1 MAKTKQVSTQSAQT
15 NFLGNG
21 LGYTR
26 AKSGEVVMFTIDGL
40 YDDDNERL
48 DGYRRLYKPYMGENI
63 CVSIAGYYIP
73 IWGELHNLYPQ
84 EVDALIRENKLL
96 PGILRKQED
105 FLYGHGPYLYQEQIV
120 DGKKIRVPVEDEQI
134 QNWLDSWE
142 QYGVDSYED
151 YLRQL
156 IADYYRVRTC
166 VTQYHFSQGRKIR
179 WYQRGSILALS
190 YVGADEARLAM
201 EENPQF
207 KRVKQ
212 SDCSYVA
219 VGDWMLRGTGC
230 QFDIYH
236 RLNPA
241 DPFKYPN
248 AIAFNG
254 SKSFGKWVYAYN
266 EWFAGLR
273 EWVKASNLTP
283 KYLNSYLKNALNA
296 HVHVKIPQ
304 AWVSVHENILK
315 QLCAT
320 NIGSSDQK
328 RWTYEYRGVKLID
341 PEKKLPYAF
350 SQNMVDDLIA
360 NELEKI
366 TKLLSGEGKNQGKLY
381 ATTKVG
387 QEGWEFVEFPS
398 KFKDY
403 FDSVISYD
411 KRADQVTLAGIG
423 INSSITN
430 VENDGVISKSGAD
443 VYYNYV
449 VYLNALSYPEKFVC
463 REINRAI
470 QLNFPH
476 AVEQNIK
483 LGFRIEVPVKQQE
496 TTPSDRITE
505 KQPVG

>member
-1 MAKTKQVSTQSAQT
+1 MKKEKTVGTAGAET
-15 NFLGNG
+15 TFLGDG

-26 AKSGEVVMFTIDGL
+26 SKKGDVVMFTIDGL
-40 YDDDNERL
+40 SDDEQERL
-48 DGYRRLYKPYMGENI
+48 DSYRKLYRPYTGENV
-63 CVSIAGYYIP
+63 CVTVGGYHVP
-73 IWGELHNLYPQ
+73 IWGEYHNLYPQ

-142 QYGVDSYED
+142 KYGVDSYED

-156 IADYYRVRTC
+156 ISDYYRVRTC
-166 VTQYHFSQGRKIR
+166 VTQYHFARGRVIPAM
-179 WYQRGSILALS
+179 QRGSILALS

-201 EENPQF
+201 EENPIH

-212 SDCSYVA
+212 ADCTFVA
-219 VGDWMLRGTGC
+219 VGDWMLRTNGVD
-230 QFDIYH
+230 FEIYN
-236 RLNPA
+236 RLDPA
-241 DPFKYPN
+241 NPFKYPN
-248 AIAFNG
+248 AIAFNS

-283 KYLNSYLKNALNA
+283 RYLNSYLKNALNA

-304 AWVSVHENILK
+304 AWVATHTDILK
-315 QLCAT
+315 SMCIQNLAT
-320 NIGSSDQK
+320 KSEK
-328 RWTYEYRGVKLID
+328 WVYEYRGVKLVD
-341 PEKKLPYAF
+341 PEKKQPYAF
-350 SQNMVDDLIA
+350 NQNMVDDLIA

-366 TKLLSGEGKNQGKLY
+366 TNLLSGEGKNQGKLY

-403 FDSVISYD
+403 FESVISYD

-483 LGFRIEVPVKQQE
+483 LGFRIEVPVKQQD

>member
-1 MAKTKQVSTQSAQT
+1 MSKEKKVSTPGAET
-15 NFLGNG
+15 VFIGDG

-26 AKSGEVVMFTIDGL
+26 SKKGDVAMFTIDGL
-40 YDDDNERL
+40 SDDEQERL
-48 DGYRRLYKPYMGENI
+48 DGYRRLYRPYTGENV
-63 CVSIAGYYIP
+63 CVSIEGYHVP

-105 FLYGHGPYLYQEQIV
+105 FLYGHGPYLYREDIV
-120 DGKKIRVPVEDEQI
+120 DGKKVRVPIEDDKI
-134 QNWLDSWE
+134 QEWLDSWE
-142 QYGVDSYED
+142 KYGVDSYED

-156 IADYYRVRTC
+156 IMDYYRVRTC
-166 VTQYHFSQGRKIR
+166 ITQYRFSKGRRIAGM
-179 WYQRGSILALS
+179 QRGSILALA
-190 YVGADEARLAM
+190 YVGADEARLAT
-201 EENPQF
+201 EENVIN
-207 KRVKQ
+207 KRIKQ
-212 SDCSYVA
+212 QDCPFVA
-219 VGDWMLRGTGC
+219 IGDWMLRCTGSN
-230 QFDIYH
+230 FDIYH

-248 AIAFNG
+248 AIAFN
-254 SKSFGKWVYAYN
+254 SCKSFGKWVYAYN
-266 EWFAGLR
+266 DWFGGLR

-304 AWVSVHENILK
+304 AWVKAHEDILK
-315 QLCAT
+315 NLCAQ
-320 NIGSSDQK
+320 NAAAGDSQ
-328 RWTYEYRGVKLID
+328 WTYEYRGVKLVD
-341 PEKKLPYAF
+341 PEKKMPYRF

-366 TKLLSGEGKNQGKLY
+366 TTLLSGEGKNQGKLY

-387 QEGWEFVEFPS
+387 QEGWEFSDFPS
-398 KFKDY
+398 KFKEY

-430 VENDGVISKSGAD
+430 VENDGVISKSGSD

-449 VYLNALSYPEKFVC
+449 VYLNTLSYAEQFVC
-463 REINRAI
+463 KEINRAI

-476 AVEQNIK
+476 AVEQKIR
-483 LGFRIEVPVKQQE
+483 LGFRIEIPVRQQE
-496 TTPSDRITE
+496 TTPSDRITK